1 MNLNYYYWYFAKALS
16 EDNCNQIIKTANKK
30 RKKTGITGYSA
41 KKISK
46 EQKNILKK
54 QIRNSNVV
62 WLTDKWIYDL
72 IHPYINLANKNA
84 GWNFQWD
91 KSEPC
96 QFTIYK
102 KNQFYNWHSDSFPDP
117 WKEGPF
123 TGKIRKLSVTISLSD
138 PEDYEGGE
146 LEFDTRNLT
155 EGTGNNYFLCKEI
168 LPKGSIVVFPSHVYH
183 RVRPV
188 LKGTRLSLVIWNCGN
203 PFV

>member
-1 MNLNYYYWYFAKALS
+1 MNLNYYYWYFTKALS

-84 GWNFQWD
+84 GWNFQ
-91 KSEPC
+91 
-96 QFTIYK
+96 FTK
-102 KNQFYNWHSDSFPDP
+102 KTNFIIGIQIVFLIL
-117 WKEGPF
+117 
-123 TGKIRKLSVTISLSD
+123 GKKVHLL
-138 PEDYEGGE
+138 G
-146 LEFDTRNLT
+146 
-155 EGTGNNYFLCKEI
+155 K
-168 LPKGSIVVFPSHVYH
+168 
-183 RVRPV
+183 
-188 LKGTRLSLVIWNCGN
+188 
-203 PFV
+203 